1 MRATDFERAD
11 NRHLAF
17 SGGPHRCLGSHLA
30 RMELRVALEEL
41 HARIPDYAIKAGEEP
56 RYSPAIREV
65 QYLPLV
71 LEPGGRA
78 P

>member
-1 MRATDFERAD
+1 M
-11 NRHLAF
+11 
-17 SGGPHRCLGSHLA
+17 
-30 RMELRVALEEL
+30 ALEEL
-41 HARIPDYAIKAGEEP
+41 HARIPDYATKAGEEP

-71 LEPGGRA
+71 FEPGGRA